1 MEKNQFLLDVSAKS
15 FALLL
20 RAYPLNHRLAFSAD
34 MRQTFNDLSRETYKT
49 HGPAGLIALWLNTVF
64 DVLKTALEAHL
75 MENTHMTKHKFV
87 RLSGWGMILAAI
99 SLLLTFLSNSQFQAV
114 VDVFLSA
121 PTTASGSERYDSIYI
136 GVRSL
141 PFFFTIL
148 LTTVGMIGMHT
159 QYGERSGQPARI
171 ALRIGI
177 LGGLAAWVYSL
188 GTVVGIGNL
197 RPAMNS
203 WMAIMFAGLF
213 VFGLAAVKE
222 KPMARGNGLPALAGL
237 WWPLIFLG
245 SSVYFRVTG
254 QGLHVP
260 LGLSVAI
267 FSTMSC
273 FLAMLGFVMQ
283 ADASTSAGQPVISQ

>member
-1 MEKNQFLLDVSAKS
+1 MLDVSAKS

-34 MRQTFNDLSRETYKT
+34 MRQTFNDLTKETYKT
-49 HGPAGLIALWLNTVF
+49 HGLAGLIALWLKTVF
-64 DVLKTALEAHL
+64 DVLKTALEDHL

-148 LTTVGMIGMHT
+148 LTTVGMIGMHA

-197 RPAMNS
+197 RPGMNS

-222 KPMARGNGLPALAGL
+222 KPMPRGNGLPALAGL

-260 LGLSVAI
+260 LGLSVAF
-267 FSTMSC
+267 FSAMSC